1 MFGLIYTIPVC
12 CCCTVGQNS
21 PEVQNTLNQL
31 RALRAR
37 RNGSTVSA
45 TAVSAS
51 GSSTGLD
58 GDDNEDEDDELQYT
72 ITDES
77 KHRINTQLTG
87 DKLQFQRDSQSSGSS
102 STNSPIQSSNSSS
115 GSRGLSSTVPS
126 NSTRVASP
134 QSLLTDD
141 EEVHSLRLTPGDSM
155 ARLVKANEYF
165 EQGRYSC
172 ADLLLSQAHQIISHQ
187 SGPHDP
193 KLKAIQGNLN
203 ISRQNRINQLWLQ
216 VVAELVMTQEESS
229 CGTSTSISASTQR
242 QDAAQHSAADQ
253 SAIDDYAGIM
263 GKSFSSDELAFVS
276 RTASSQS
283 VCSIC

>member
-1 MFGLIYTIPVC
+1 V

-45 TAVSAS
+45 TTVSAS

-58 GDDNEDEDDELQYT
+58 GDDYEDEDDELQYT
-72 ITDES
+72 IMDES
-77 KHRINTQLTG
+77 KHRINSLLTG
-87 DKLQFQRDSQSSGSS
+87 DKLQFQRDSQSLLSSGSS
-102 STNSPIQSSNSSS
+102 STNGHIQSSNSSS

-126 NSTRVASP
+126 NSTRIASP

-141 EEVHSLRLTPGDSM
+141 EEVLSLRLTPGDSM

-193 KLKAIQGNLN
+193 NLKAIQGNLN

-229 CGTSTSISASTQR
+229 CGSSTSSSASTQR
-242 QDAAQHSAADQ
+242 QDAASQSQHSAADQ

>member
-1 MFGLIYTIPVC
+1 
-12 CCCTVGQNS
+12 
-21 PEVQNTLNQL
+21 
-31 RALRAR
+31 
-37 RNGSTVSA
+37 VSA

-51 GSSTGLD
+51 GSSTGLN
-58 GDDNEDEDDELQYT
+58 GDDYEDEDDELQYT

-77 KHRINTQLTG
+77 KHRINTLLTG
-87 DKLQFQRDSQSSGSS
+87 DKLQFQRDSQSLLSSGSS
-102 STNSPIQSSNSSS
+102 STNGHIQSSNSSS

-141 EEVHSLRLTPGDSM
+141 EEVLSLRLTPGDSM

-193 KLKAIQGNLN
+193 NLKAIQGNLN

-229 CGTSTSISASTQR
+229 CGSSTSSSASTQR
-242 QDAAQHSAADQ
+242 QDAASQSQHSAADQ